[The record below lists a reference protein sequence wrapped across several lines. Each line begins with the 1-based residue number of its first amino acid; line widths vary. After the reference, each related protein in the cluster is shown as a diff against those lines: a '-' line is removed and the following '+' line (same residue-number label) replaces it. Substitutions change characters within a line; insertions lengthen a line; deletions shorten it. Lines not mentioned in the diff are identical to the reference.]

1 MDLQTVSQRLDAN
14 EKLKVKYRVPVRE
27 DDGSVSMQERV
38 DKLLDVDLER
48 KMLYVAFEGNSVIWV
63 NAGEALDVQP
73 DDGVYE

>member
-14 EKLKVKYRVPVRE
+14 EKLKVKYRVPIRAE
-27 DDGSVSMQERV
+27 DGSVSMQERV

-48 KMLYVAFEGNSVIWV
+48 QMLFVAFEGNSVMWV
-63 NAGEALDVQP
+63 QVAEALDVWL